1 MKTIFAFIIIS
12 MNFLTFS
19 QSLSQSEKQVIINNL
34 DSTKYWVR
42 EKAILD
48 ILKFKISEALPKL
61 EQNIFNQEQDIA
73 SLYLNGLF
81 SFNSTFAI
89 NYAHKFI
96 DTVENLKGIPGK
108 LPESSDSYG
117 IKFMKYQAATLL
129 FEKGD
134 FSRADIIISWFD
146 FINPKITALMPKQLS
161 LILNNLPQDEVKAKN
176 ELLRIANSSESQEY
190 SSEAVTFLVEHY
202 GEGIIPDLLNIFS
215 KNKYYLTRRYILGYL
230 DNLNYTGYENF
241 LKTHFNMDTSLTDLF
256 LEKLIK
262 NYPTPS
268 NLSFIEENIIPTLS
282 NFDRD
287 YYNIILHDFEPIPPK
302 NLSTILEYLNY
313 TISLCDTLK
322 ENLWIGD
329 INFVNNLKSF
339 LQSSKVNLNNVDSL
353 NCAKS
358 IKEFQDSVDY
368 VFKDSLNSDPRF
380 ITLDGWKFLYYN
392 AQNILDR
399 LPAIPEETT
408 ANLTVKLTNSIG
420 SLLTGGSL
428 QYYEGS
434 WKDAVNNGDGTFA
447 VNTDKQSLSL
457 RMTYEYGTQTV
468 SNVPAQN
475 NTFTFQT
482 VNTVVQLKNSQGNL
496 INEEGTATS
505 GAGQVKYY
513 AGAWRDFGSTVNG
526 FIKRTTSK

>member
-1 MKTIFAFIIIS
+1 M
-12 MNFLTFS
+12 
-19 QSLSQSEKQVIINNL
+19 EKQAKQELIRIAYN
-34 DSTKYWVR
+34 DSWTDSY
-42 EKAILD
+42 
-48 ILKFKISEALPKL
+48 
-61 EQNIFNQEQDIA
+61 N
-73 SLYLNGLF
+73 
-81 SFNSTFAI
+81 AI
-89 NYAHKFI
+89 NTFKDKY
-96 DTVENLKGIPGK
+96 GK
-108 LPESSDSYG
+108 EIESILANVFVNNRYRPT
-117 IKFMKYQAATLL
+117 K
-129 FEKGD
+129 
-134 FSRADIIISWFD
+134 
-146 FINPKITALMPKQLS
+146 AL
-161 LILNNLPQDEVKAKN
+161 A
-176 ELLRIANSSESQEY
+176 
-190 SSEAVTFLVEHY
+190 
-202 GEGIIPDLLNIFS
+202 
-215 KNKYYLTRRYILGYL
+215 
-230 DNLNYTGYENF
+230 
-241 LKTHFNMDTSLTDLF
+241 
-256 LEKLIK
+256 LEKLLDY
-262 NYPTPS
+262 NYPSLDQIMREQLVIDSEMTTEIAQS
-268 NLSFIEENIIPTLS
+268 L
-282 NFDRD
+282 
-287 YYNIILHDFEPIPPK
+287 
-302 NLSTILEYLNY
+302 LEYYPTIQNY
-313 TISLCDTLK
+313 KYIADHLDQIRDSLYKETVSYTLMGFEVPK
-322 ENLWIGD
+322 PD
-329 INFVNNLKSF
+329 SLKSVLDMINVLIDLTDTTYKYNLLGDLTF
-339 LQSSKVNLNNVDSL
+339 KNEIQQTLNSGKVNLKNVDSL

-408 ANLTVKLTNSIG
+408 ANLTVKLTNSTG

-513 AGAWRDFGSTVNG
+513 AGAWRDFGTTVNG
-526 FIKRTTSK
+526 VASKELLPNNYSFRMSYAYGSNDKQQDIGTNSTVVFQTVNANVQLQNSAGTLDR